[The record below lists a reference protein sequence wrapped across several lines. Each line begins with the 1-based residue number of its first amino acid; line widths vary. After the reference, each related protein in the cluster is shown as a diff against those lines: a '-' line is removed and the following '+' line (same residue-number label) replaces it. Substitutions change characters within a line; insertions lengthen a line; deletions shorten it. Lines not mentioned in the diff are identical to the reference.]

1 MPCLHFFS
9 PSLTL
14 LCIISTGFFPFMIL
28 FLCNFTRWWNYCHY
42 NILCAILISF
52 SYSYFLSEVNL
63 IPLKK
68 TIGKL
73 KDFNLKKKN
82 PTKVFEIKDWII
94 SYPFK
99 FIWNEQSYRD
109 FWSKLTLL
117 ISFQIASMFW
127 LQGTWVKRRIFFF
140 EFRFCTQCFYVLNLW
155 L

>member
-73 KDFNLKKKN
+73 KDFNLKKK
-82 PTKVFEIKDWII
+82 
-94 SYPFK
+94 SYK
-99 FIWNEQSYRD
+99 GLWNKR
-109 FWSKLTLL
+109 LNHIL
-117 ISFQIASMFW
+117 SFQIHMKWAM
-127 LQGTWVKRRIFFF
+127 LQRFLEQTNVTHLFSNCIHVLATRYMSKKALF
-140 EFRFCTQCFYVLNLW
+140 EFRFCTQCFYVLNLR